1 MRTLYRA
8 NILAGILS
16 AQFIICAAVFFL
28 SLFIAFIGIT
38 YISFSRFFFV
48 FAASLPDSPLA
59 TFVPHDQYVELGSE
73 ARFYCE
79 AFVGS
84 IRLPDSKNFISWYQ
98 VFDDGVEQNIETQ
111 ELIRR

>member
-1 MRTLYRA
+1 MYSYT
-8 NILAGILS
+8 S
-16 AQFIICAAVFFL
+16 CVCVCFIASVEFNAHHRFL
-28 SLFIAFIGIT
+28 SFSSSFRFLFYFYCFIRT
-38 YISFSRFFFV
+38 
-48 FAASLPDSPLA
+48 ANLPDSPLA
-59 TFVPHDQYVELGSE
+59 TYKPHDQYVELGNE

-98 VFDDGVEQNIETQ
+98 VFEDGMEQNIETQ

>member
-1 MRTLYRA
+1 MLY
-8 NILAGILS
+8 
-16 AQFIICAAVFFL
+16 IIINRISIEFDAHRSLFSL
-28 SLFIAFIGIT
+28 SLG
-38 YISFSRFFFV
+38 FFFYC
-48 FAASLPDSPLA
+48 FIHTQTANLPDSPLA
-59 TFVPHDQYVELGSE
+59 TYKPHDQYVELGNE

-98 VFDDGVEQNIETQ
+98 VFEDGMEQNIETQ